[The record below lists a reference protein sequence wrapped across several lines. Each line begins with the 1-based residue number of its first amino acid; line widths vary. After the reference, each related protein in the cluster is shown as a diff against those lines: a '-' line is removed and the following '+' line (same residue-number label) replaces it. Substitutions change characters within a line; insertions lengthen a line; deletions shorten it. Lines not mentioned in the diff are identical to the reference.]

1 MKKTLMISALM
12 MVASWLPMTSFADD
26 GDVFVAQTVEG
37 IDMRFRVDSE
47 AEKRCFVATHAFVAA
62 DTVQTATYELCPV
75 LTIPSEVNG
84 YRVAGIDSL
93 AFSGAEGCVVCTRD
107 LHLPSTIETIYAMAI
122 SPTPYKI
129 YENICKNLYITDLAA
144 YCKID
149 RKCIIAAVNGYSDKI
164 KVEPLFLEHYLY
176 LNDELLTDLVIPEEV
191 DTIKDFTF
199 SWSLSLKSV
208 TIPEGVTV
216 VGEGAFG
223 ECLFVRDVY
232 LPTSLK
238 EVGAAAF
245 CGMDE
250 LSVHVKDLS
259 AFWHMKI
266 QHDFTHYGIN
276 EIPLHLML
284 NGEEIVDWEL
294 PDDITSITDCI
305 YAGFNIRTLK
315 LPEGLTSI
323 GRLAFYNCKDLKD
336 IWLPKSL
343 SRIGEAAFFS
353 SSANLHVADL
363 ASFCRLTAG
372 DLYIQESSLY
382 ENDQE
387 IVDLQIPAGV
397 ETVNNNLF
405 TNCKN
410 IRTVSFPEQ
419 IKNIGYKAFGNCTN
433 LESVELPE
441 SLTSISGGAFDG
453 CKGIKS
459 VNAKMKA
466 SCPVIPTDGYTGAFD
481 AEVYSNAVLSIP
493 KGLTELYMGQ
503 ADWCRFKNV
512 FDPGRVSDG
521 IYTYLLNE
529 DKTARLY
536 KADTCQLEANLVVP
550 GTYTLN
556 DVEYK
561 VTSIGADVFKEFK
574 ELETV
579 VLPEG
584 LLSIGE
590 AAFRECSNLR
600 QVTFPNTLKEI
611 GANVFMYD
619 KKLETVVLP
628 EGLQTIGEA
637 AFRECSNLRQVTFPN
652 TLKEIGAN
660 VFMYDKK
667 LETVVLP
674 EGLQT
679 IGEAAFRECS
689 NLRQVTFPKTLKKIG
704 NWAFKHCSELESVIL
719 PEGLE
724 ELGEGAFSDCF
735 NMTELVLSHSLKIIP
750 LSAFSYTQN
759 LQTLIVP
766 EGVEAIDTWAFR
778 SSGLKTIYLPKSL
791 KMLGD
796 GVFNENYH
804 LKDVWIDQVEPFEY
818 GGYYSD
824 NVFPYSFD
832 EGLRRKVRLVLH
844 VPQGA
849 ERAYRNT
856 SGWRNFYRIVE
867 PYDVEIDG
875 IGYRLKDDGTAEVC
889 DAVDWDAKEFSIQKE
904 VTIGGRICPVTSI
917 YYGAFFDYDYPLG
930 KIYCYSED
938 PPVVD
943 PADYFKRN
951 DYGEAYSEGVSQFFY
966 VNKYNC
972 VIHVPEGC
980 ADAYREAY
988 GWKNFKQIV
997 EFDATAIEG
1006 IQTGGADD
1014 GSIDRIYDVNGIE
1027 RQQLGRGINIV
1038 RMRNGKVKKV
1048 YVN

>member
-1 MKKTLMISALM
+1 MKKTLIISALM

-122 SPTPYKI
+122 SPTEYNI

-149 RKCIIAAVNGYSDKI
+149 RKSIVAAVNGYGHKI
-164 KVEPLFLEHYLY
+164 KVAPLFIEHSLY

-191 DTIKDFTF
+191 DTIKDFAF
-199 SWSLSLKSV
+199 CYCRSLKSV

-216 VGEGAFG
+216 VGEAAFG
-223 ECLFVRDVY
+223 MCPFVRDVY

-266 QHDFTHYGIN
+266 QHDFTHYHIN

-419 IKNIGYKAFGNCTN
+419 IKNIGYKAFEDCTN

-561 VTSIGADVFKEFK
+561 VTSIGANVFKEF
-574 ELETV
+574 
-579 VLPEG
+579 
-584 LLSIGE
+584 
-590 AAFRECSNLR
+590 
-600 QVTFPNTLKEI
+600 
-611 GANVFMYD
+611 

-652 TLKEIGAN
+652 TLKEIG
-660 VFMYDKK
+660 VD
-667 LETVVLP
+667 
-674 EGLQT
+674 
-679 IGEAAFRECS
+679 AFREDKNLETAMLPEDLLTIGKGAFCECY

-704 NWAFKHCSELESVIL
+704 DWAFDYCDKLESVVL

-724 ELGEGAFSDCF
+724 ELGELAFGHCYY
-735 NMTELVLSHSLKIIP
+735 MTELVLPHSLKTIP
-750 LSAFSYTQN
+750 YMAFCYAGGLDGMQE
-759 LQTLIVP
+759 LIVP
-766 EGVEAIDTWAFR
+766 EGVEAIDAYAFT
-778 SSGLKTIYLPKSL
+778 GVKTYTTYLPQSL
-791 KMLGD
+791 NRLGED
-796 GVFNENYH
+796 AFSSNNL
-804 LKDVWIDQVEPFEY
+804 LKDVWIDRAEPFEY
-818 GGYYSD
+818 VFNDRGFD
-824 NVFPYSFD
+824 NVFTYSYID
-832 EGLRRKVRLVLH
+832 YSYSGRIEERTVLH
-844 VPQGA
+844 VPKGS
-849 ERAYRNT
+849 ELAYRKT
-856 SGWRNFYRIVE
+856 GGWRNFWRIVE
-867 PYDVEIDG
+867 PYDVEIGG

-889 DAVDWDAKEFSIQKE
+889 DAVDWRAKEFSILNE
-904 VTIGGRICPVTSI
+904 VTIDGQTYPVTSI
-917 YYGAFFDYDYPLG
+917 YAGAFFDYNRLKD
-930 KIYCYSED
+930 IYCYSEE

-943 PADYFKRN
+943 PADYLVKKS
-951 DYGEAYSEGVSQFFY
+951 DGTSTEVASQFFH
-966 VNKYNC
+966 VFKNTC

-980 ADAYREAY
+980 ADAYREAC
-988 GWKNFKQIV
+988 GWKEFSRIV

>member
-1 MKKTLMISALM
+1 MMKKTLMISALM

-107 LHLPSTIETIYAMAI
+107 LHLPSTIETIYTMAI

-149 RKCIIAAVNGYSDKI
+149 RKCIVAAVNGYSDKI
-164 KVEPLFLEHYLY
+164 KVEPLFLEHSLY
-176 LNDELLTDLVIPEEV
+176 LNDELLTDLVIPEV
-191 DTIKDFTF
+191 GDTIKDFAF
-199 SWSLSLKSV
+199 CYCRSLKSV

-216 VGEGAFG
+216 IGEGAFG
-223 ECLFVRDVY
+223 MCPFVRDVY

-238 EVGAAAF
+238 EVGSAAF
-245 CGMDE
+245 NGMVE
-250 LSVHVKDLS
+250 HSVHVKDLS
-259 AFWHMKI
+259 AFWHMKVHPDDHRYFENLTPI
-266 QHDFTHYGIN
+266 Q
-276 EIPLHLML
+276 LMC
-284 NGEEIVDWEL
+284 NGEKIVDWEL
-294 PDDITSITDCI
+294 PDDITSITDRK
-305 YAGFNIRTLK
+305 YENYNIRTLK

-323 GRLAFYNCKDLKD
+323 GHFAFYNCKDLKD

-363 ASFCRLTAG
+363 ASFCRLTVG

-397 ETVNNNLF
+397 ETVNNYVF

-419 IKNIGYKAFGNCTN
+419 MKSIGVRAFGDCTN

-466 SCPVIPTDGYTGAFD
+466 SCPVILWYGYKGAFSD
-481 AEVYSNAVLSIP
+481 EVYSNAVLSIP
-493 KGLTELYMGQ
+493 KGLTDLYMGQ
-503 ADWCRFKNV
+503 EDWCRFKNIS
-512 FDPGRVSDG
+512 DPGRGSDG
-521 IYTYLLNE
+521 IYTYILNE
-529 DKTARLY
+529 DKTVKLI

-574 ELETV
+574 KLETV

-584 LLSIGE
+584 LL
-590 AAFRECSNLR
+590 
-600 QVTFPNTLKEI
+600 
-611 GANVFMYD
+611 
-619 KKLETVVLP
+619 
-628 EGLQTIGEA
+628 TIGKG
-637 AFRECSNLRQVTFPN
+637 AFQ
-652 TLKEIGAN
+652 
-660 VFMYDKK
+660 
-667 LETVVLP
+667 
-674 EGLQT
+674 
-679 IGEAAFRECS
+679 CS

-704 NWAFKHCSELESVIL
+704 DWAFEHCSELESVIL

-724 ELGEGAFSDCF
+724 ELGEWAFSDCF

-750 LSAFSYTQN
+750 LNAFSYTQN

-766 EGVEAIDTWAFR
+766 EGVEVIDFGAF
-778 SSGLKTIYLPKSL
+778 SGSGFKTLYLPQSL
-791 KMLGD
+791 NMLGD
-796 GVFNENYH
+796 MAFYSNYN
-804 LKDVWIDQVEPFEY
+804 LKDVWIDRVEPFEY
-818 GGYYSD
+818 GYANRVFLYSYND
-824 NVFPYSFD
+824 WPNV
-832 EGLRRKVRLVLH
+832 ERMVLH
-844 VPQGA
+844 VPKGS

-856 SGWRNFYRIVE
+856 SGWHNFWRIVE
-867 PYDVEIDG
+867 PYDVEIGG
-875 IGYRLKDDGTAEVC
+875 IGYRVKDDGTAEVC
-889 DAVDWDAKEFSIQKE
+889 DAVDWRAKEFSIQKE
-904 VTIGGRICPVTSI
+904 VTIDGQTYPVTSI
-917 YYGAFFDYDYPLG
+917 YYGAFYDYSRL
-930 KIYCYSED
+930 KDIYCYSEE
-938 PPVVD
+938 PPVVA
-943 PADYFKRN
+943 PADTIVYFQLES
-951 DYGEAYSEGVSQFFY
+951 YGTSKKAASQFFC
-966 VNKYNC
+966 VGKSC

-980 ADAYREAY
+980 ADAYREAC
-988 GWKNFKQIV
+988 GWKEFSRIV

-1014 GSIDRIYDVNGIE
+1014 ESIDRIYDVNGIE

>member
-1 MKKTLMISALM
+1 MMKKTLMISALM

-107 LHLPSTIETIYAMAI
+107 LHLPGTIETIYAMAI

-149 RKCIIAAVNGYSDKI
+149 RKCIVAAVNGYSDKI

-176 LNDELLTDLVIPEEV
+176 LNDELLTDLVIPEV
-191 DTIKDFTF
+191 GDTIKDFAF
-199 SWSLSLKSV
+199 CYCRSLKSV

-216 VGEGAFG
+216 IGEGAFG
-223 ECLFVRDVY
+223 MCLFVRDVY

-238 EVGAAAF
+238 EVGSAAF
-245 CGMDE
+245 NGMVE
-250 LSVHVKDLS
+250 HSVHVKDLS
-259 AFWHMKI
+259 AFWHMKVHPDDHRYFENLTPI
-266 QHDFTHYGIN
+266 Q
-276 EIPLHLML
+276 LMC
-284 NGEEIVDWEL
+284 NGEKIVDWEL
-294 PDDITSITDCI
+294 PDDITSITDRK
-305 YAGFNIRTLK
+305 YENYNIRTLK

-323 GRLAFYNCKDLKD
+323 GHFAFYNCKDLKD

-363 ASFCRLTAG
+363 ASFCRLTVG

-397 ETVNNNLF
+397 ETVNNYVF

-419 IKNIGYKAFGNCTN
+419 MKSIGVRAFGDCTN

-466 SCPVIPTDGYTGAFD
+466 SCPVIPWYGYKGAFSD
-481 AEVYSNAVLSIP
+481 EVYSNAVLSIP
-493 KGLTELYMGQ
+493 KGLTDLYMGQ
-503 ADWCRFKNV
+503 EDWCRFKNIS
-512 FDPGRVSDG
+512 DPGRGSDG
-521 IYTYLLNE
+521 IYTYILNE
-529 DKTARLY
+529 DKTVKLI

-628 EGLQTIGEA
+628 EGLQTIG
-637 AFRECSNLRQVTFPN
+637 
-652 TLKEIGAN
+652 G
-660 VFMYDKK
+660 
-667 LETVVLP
+667 
-674 EGLQT
+674 
-679 IGEAAFRECS
+679 AAFRECS

-750 LSAFSYTQN
+750 LNAFSHTQN

-824 NVFPYSFD
+824 EVFPYSFD

-1014 GSIDRIYDVNGIE
+1014 ESIDRIYDVNGIE

>member
-122 SPTPYKI
+122 SPTEYNI

-149 RKCIIAAVNGYSDKI
+149 RKCIVAAVNGYGHKI
-164 KVEPLFLEHYLY
+164 KVAPLFIEHSLY

-199 SWSLSLKSV
+199 CWCLSLKSV

-216 VGEGAFG
+216 VGEAAFG
-223 ECLFVRDVY
+223 MCPFVRDVY

-259 AFWHMKI
+259 AFWHMKNKSG
-266 QHDFTHYGIN
+266 FNYY

-323 GRLAFYNCKDLKD
+323 GHFAFYNCKDLKD

-363 ASFCRLTAG
+363 ASFCRLTVG
-372 DLYIQESSLY
+372 DRYIQESSLY

-419 IKNIGYKAFGNCTN
+419 IKNIGYKAFEDCTN

-574 ELETV
+574 KLETV

-600 QVTFPNTLKEI
+600 QVTFPNTLNEI
-611 GANVFMYD
+611 GVD
-619 KKLETVVLP
+619 
-628 EGLQTIGEA
+628 
-637 AFRECSNLRQVTFPN
+637 AFRE
-652 TLKEIGAN
+652 
-660 VFMYDKK
+660 DKN
-667 LETVVLP
+667 LETAMLP
-674 EGLQT
+674 EDLLT
-679 IGEAAFRECS
+679 IGKGAFCECY

-704 NWAFKHCSELESVIL
+704 DWAFDYCDKLESVVL

-724 ELGEGAFSDCF
+724 ELGELAFGHCYY
-735 NMTELVLSHSLKIIP
+735 MTELVLPHSLKTIP
-750 LSAFSYTQN
+750 YMAFCYAGGLDGMQE
-759 LQTLIVP
+759 LIVP
-766 EGVEAIDTWAFR
+766 EGVEAIDAYAFR
-778 SSGLKTIYLPKSL
+778 GIKTKTIYLPQSL
-791 KMLGD
+791 SMLGD
-796 GVFNENYH
+796 GAFSDNE
-804 LKDVWIDQVEPFEY
+804 LLTDVWIDRAEPFEY

>member
-1 MKKTLMISALM
+1 MMKKTLMISALM

-107 LHLPSTIETIYAMAI
+107 LHLPGTIETIYAMAI

-149 RKCIIAAVNGYSDKI
+149 RKCIVAAVNGYSDKI

-176 LNDELLTDLVIPEEV
+176 LNDELLTDLVIPEV
-191 DTIKDFTF
+191 GDTIKDFAF
-199 SWSLSLKSV
+199 CYCRSLKSV

-216 VGEGAFG
+216 IGEGAFG
-223 ECLFVRDVY
+223 MCLFVRDVY

-238 EVGAAAF
+238 EVGSAAF
-245 CGMDE
+245 NGMVE
-250 LSVHVKDLS
+250 HSVHVKDLS
-259 AFWHMKI
+259 AFWHMKVHPDDHRYFENLTPI
-266 QHDFTHYGIN
+266 Q
-276 EIPLHLML
+276 LMC
-284 NGEEIVDWEL
+284 NGEKIVDWEL
-294 PDDITSITDCI
+294 PDDITSITDRK
-305 YAGFNIRTLK
+305 YENYNIRTLK

-323 GRLAFYNCKDLKD
+323 GHFAFYNCKDLKD

-363 ASFCRLTAG
+363 ASFCRLTVG

-397 ETVNNNLF
+397 ETVNNYVF

-419 IKNIGYKAFGNCTN
+419 MKSIGVRAFGDCTN

-466 SCPVIPTDGYTGAFD
+466 SCPVIPWYGYKGAFSD
-481 AEVYSNAVLSIP
+481 EVYSNAVLSIP
-493 KGLTELYMGQ
+493 KGLTDLYMGQ
-503 ADWCRFKNV
+503 EDWCRFKNIS
-512 FDPGRVSDG
+512 DPGRGSDG
-521 IYTYLLNE
+521 IYTYILNE
-529 DKTARLY
+529 DKTVKLI

-584 LLSIGE
+584 L
-590 AAFRECSNLR
+590 
-600 QVTFPNTLKEI
+600 
-611 GANVFMYD
+611 
-619 KKLETVVLP
+619 
-628 EGLQTIGEA
+628 QTIGEA

-652 TLKEIGAN
+652 TLKEIGAK

-679 IGEAAFRECS
+679 IGGAAFRECS

-750 LSAFSYTQN
+750 LNAFSHTQN

-824 NVFPYSFD
+824 EVFPYSFD

-1014 GSIDRIYDVNGIE
+1014 ESIDRIYDVNGIE

>member
-107 LHLPSTIETIYAMAI
+107 LHLPGTIETIYAMAI

-149 RKCIIAAVNGYSDKI
+149 RKCIVAAVNGYSDKI

-176 LNDELLTDLVIPEEV
+176 LNDELLTDLVIPEV
-191 DTIKDFTF
+191 GDTIKDFAF
-199 SWSLSLKSV
+199 CYCRSLKSV

-216 VGEGAFG
+216 IGEGAFG
-223 ECLFVRDVY
+223 MCLFVRDVY

-238 EVGAAAF
+238 EVGSAAF
-245 CGMDE
+245 NGMVE
-250 LSVHVKDLS
+250 HSVHVKDLS
-259 AFWHMKI
+259 AFWHMKVHPDDHRYFENLTPI
-266 QHDFTHYGIN
+266 Q
-276 EIPLHLML
+276 LMC
-284 NGEEIVDWEL
+284 NGEKIVDWEL
-294 PDDITSITDCI
+294 PDDITSITDRK
-305 YAGFNIRTLK
+305 YENYNIRTLK

-323 GRLAFYNCKDLKD
+323 GHFAFYNCKDLKD

-363 ASFCRLTAG
+363 ASFCRLTVG

-397 ETVNNNLF
+397 ETVNNYVF

-419 IKNIGYKAFGNCTN
+419 MKSIGVRAFGDCTN

-466 SCPVIPTDGYTGAFD
+466 SCPVIPWYGYKGAFSD
-481 AEVYSNAVLSIP
+481 EVYSNAVLSIP
-493 KGLTELYMGQ
+493 KGLTDLYMGQ
-503 ADWCRFKNV
+503 EDWCRFKNIS
-512 FDPGRVSDG
+512 DPGRGSDG
-521 IYTYLLNE
+521 IYTYILNE
-529 DKTARLY
+529 DKTVKLI

-611 GANVFMYD
+611 GAKVFMYD

-628 EGLQTIGEA
+628 EGLQTIG
-637 AFRECSNLRQVTFPN
+637 
-652 TLKEIGAN
+652 G
-660 VFMYDKK
+660 
-667 LETVVLP
+667 
-674 EGLQT
+674 
-679 IGEAAFRECS
+679 AAFRECS

-750 LSAFSYTQN
+750 LNAFSHTQN

-824 NVFPYSFD
+824 EVFPYSFD

-1014 GSIDRIYDVNGIE
+1014 ESIDRIYDVNGIE

>member
-107 LHLPSTIETIYAMAI
+107 LHLPGTIETIYAMAI

-149 RKCIIAAVNGYSDKI
+149 RKCIVAAVNGYSDKI

-176 LNDELLTDLVIPEEV
+176 LNDELLTDLVIPEV
-191 DTIKDFTF
+191 GDTIKDFAF
-199 SWSLSLKSV
+199 CYCRSLKSV

-216 VGEGAFG
+216 IGEGAFG
-223 ECLFVRDVY
+223 MCLFVRDVY

-238 EVGAAAF
+238 EVGSAAF
-245 CGMDE
+245 NGMVE
-250 LSVHVKDLS
+250 HSVHVKDLS
-259 AFWHMKI
+259 AFWHMKVHPDDHRYFENLTPI
-266 QHDFTHYGIN
+266 Q
-276 EIPLHLML
+276 LMC
-284 NGEEIVDWEL
+284 NGEKIVDWEL
-294 PDDITSITDCI
+294 PDDITSITDRK
-305 YAGFNIRTLK
+305 YENYNIRTLK

-323 GRLAFYNCKDLKD
+323 GHFAFYNCKDLKD

-363 ASFCRLTAG
+363 ASFCRLTVG

-397 ETVNNNLF
+397 ETVNNYVF

-419 IKNIGYKAFGNCTN
+419 MKSIGVRAFGDCTN

-466 SCPVIPTDGYTGAFD
+466 SCPVIPWYGYKGAFSD
-481 AEVYSNAVLSIP
+481 EVYSNAVLSIP
-493 KGLTELYMGQ
+493 KGLTDLYMGQ
-503 ADWCRFKNV
+503 EDWCRFKNIS
-512 FDPGRVSDG
+512 DPGRGSDG
-521 IYTYLLNE
+521 IYTYILNE
-529 DKTARLY
+529 DKTVKLI

-628 EGLQTIGEA
+628 EGLQTIG
-637 AFRECSNLRQVTFPN
+637 
-652 TLKEIGAN
+652 G
-660 VFMYDKK
+660 
-667 LETVVLP
+667 
-674 EGLQT
+674 
-679 IGEAAFRECS
+679 AAFRECS

-750 LSAFSYTQN
+750 LNAFSHTQN

-824 NVFPYSFD
+824 EVFPYSFD

-1014 GSIDRIYDVNGIE
+1014 ESIDRIYDVNGIE

>member
-1 MKKTLMISALM
+1 MMKKTLMISALM

-107 LHLPSTIETIYAMAI
+107 LHLPGTIETIYAMAI

-149 RKCIIAAVNGYSDKI
+149 RKCIVAAVNGYSDKI

-176 LNDELLTDLVIPEEV
+176 LNDELLTDLVIPEV
-191 DTIKDFTF
+191 GDTIKDFAF
-199 SWSLSLKSV
+199 CYCRSLKSV

-216 VGEGAFG
+216 IGEGAFG
-223 ECLFVRDVY
+223 MCLFVRDVY

-238 EVGAAAF
+238 EVGSAAF
-245 CGMDE
+245 NGMVE
-250 LSVHVKDLS
+250 HSVHVKDLS
-259 AFWHMKI
+259 AFWHMKVHPDDHRYFENLTPI
-266 QHDFTHYGIN
+266 Q
-276 EIPLHLML
+276 LMC
-284 NGEEIVDWEL
+284 NGEKIVDWEL
-294 PDDITSITDCI
+294 PDDITSITDRK
-305 YAGFNIRTLK
+305 YENYNIRTLK

-323 GRLAFYNCKDLKD
+323 GHFAFYNCKDLKD

-363 ASFCRLTAG
+363 ASFCRLTVG

-397 ETVNNNLF
+397 ETVNNYVF

-419 IKNIGYKAFGNCTN
+419 MKSIGVRAFGDCTN

-466 SCPVIPTDGYTGAFD
+466 SCPVIPWYGYKGAFSD
-481 AEVYSNAVLSIP
+481 EVYSNAVLSIP
-493 KGLTELYMGQ
+493 KGLTDLYMGQ
-503 ADWCRFKNV
+503 EDWCRFKNIS
-512 FDPGRVSDG
+512 DPGRGSDG
-521 IYTYLLNE
+521 IYTYILNE
-529 DKTARLY
+529 DKTVKLI

-611 GANVFMYD
+611 GAKVFMYD

-628 EGLQTIGEA
+628 EGLQTIG
-637 AFRECSNLRQVTFPN
+637 
-652 TLKEIGAN
+652 G
-660 VFMYDKK
+660 
-667 LETVVLP
+667 
-674 EGLQT
+674 
-679 IGEAAFRECS
+679 AAFRECS

-750 LSAFSYTQN
+750 LNAFSHTQN

-824 NVFPYSFD
+824 EVFPYSFD

-1014 GSIDRIYDVNGIE
+1014 ESIDRIYDVNGIE